1 MSWYDVSM
9 RSFDVQYLDS
19 LQQSMTEE
27 EPCPIFTAHKQ
38 PPDENVVYVR
48 PNDKTLY
55 SREPLIPILKHYPT
69 YLIWTYDI
77 HKVLFH

>member
-1 MSWYDVSM
+1 MSWHDVSL

-38 PPDENVVYVR
+38 PPNENIVYIKDD
-48 PNDKTLY
+48 DKKIY
-55 SREPLIPILKHYPT
+55 SRKPLIPMLKYYPT
-69 YLIWTYDI
+69 YLIWSYDI
-77 HKVLFH
+77 KKVLI